1 MSFATIPEN
10 IIKRYLGAKA
20 LAEKGATEGEQTAAR
35 NVMSSLEAKHPTIRI
50 EATMFEQVQR
60 GDGPSYH
67 EEPRR
72 PPPPPPPP
80 RAPAPS
86 PTDPNYG
93 PYTAS
98 SGNWGAA
105 EKKPVQ
111 GRWGSVMDVIG
122 QAWDVAKEVTEGEVN
137 AEAGR
142 VYAEQSAVVDI
153 LHTAAGNSRYTA
165 VLTTQALNAAKYR
178 FNDVQKQ
185 AFAKRIGE
193 KVAERIYSFL
203 IAP

>member
-1 MSFATIPEN
+1 MPFATIPEN

-20 LAEKGATEGEQTAAR
+20 LAEKSAMEGERTAAR

-60 GDGPSYH
+60 GDGPAYH
-67 EEPRR
+67 EDPRHA
-72 PPPPPPPP
+72 PPPPP
-80 RAPAPS
+80 RATAPPPT

-105 EKKPVQ
+105 EKKPGT

-122 QAWDVAKEVTEGEVN
+122 QAWDVAKEVTEGAVN

-142 VYAEQSAVVDI
+142 VYAEQSTVVDI

-193 KVAERIYSFL
+193 KVAERVYAFL
-203 IAP
+203 ISP